1 MEKIRDI
8 MGKRFIAFNENSSV
22 RNIAKKMGK
31 YDLGCAIVVKNNKPI
46 GIITERDMVKRV
58 VARNLD
64 VNKER
69 SAVKNNDS
77 KKNDVIIKDRNNN
90 SDVQKKDVN
99 IQRNNDVNRK
109 TEVRKESTNDNRTK
123 VQQQKKEVQR
133 KEVNIQKNNDV
144 NRKTEVRT
152 EEKRNNSQNKT
163 KSEDSKVERNSSDNN
178 KKRSR

>member
-64 VNKER
+64 VNKTK
-69 SAVKNNDS
+69 A
-77 KKNDVIIKDRNNN
+77 
-90 SDVQKKDVN
+90 KDVM
-99 IQRNNDVNRK
+99 
-109 TEVRKESTNDNRTK
+109 TK
-123 VQQQKKEVQR
+123 P
-133 KEVNIQKNNDV
+133 
-144 NRKTEVRT
+144 
-152 EEKRNNSQNKT
+152 
-163 KSEDSKVERNSSDNN
+163 VETINPDANVISFILT
-178 KKRSR
+178 